1 MKVTS
6 ALRGEVL
13 AAYQADPRLTVRQ
26 LHERFKVGK
35 STIAKWLKAEGIS
48 RPRGARK
55 GAPMRSRLT
64 PVARRIDD
72 PLAANSPADDF
83 QRWLVGWYGEGR
95 WRRKMDAK
103 THAGWLTEHT
113 QGGAILSAETYA
125 LTCRAVGKSW
135 RDIALDLLI
144 ESATGMSRPE
154 YDATFAGLPY
164 PPLLL
169 RRAALGA
176 VDLKR
181 RVVRRLDALAQHPDF
196 APAAA
201 EFRANW
207 LDGAPEWMATRSR
220 RSARD

>member
-1 MKVTS
+1 M
-6 ALRGEVL
+6 L

-64 PVARRIDD
+64 PVERIDD

-95 WRRKMDAK
+95 WRRKMDNL
-103 THAGWLTEHT
+103 THTGWLTEHT

-144 ESATGMSRPE
+144 ESVTGMSRPE
-154 YDATFAGLPY
+154 YDAAFAGMPY
-164 PPLLL
+164 PPVLL

-181 RVVRRLDALAQHPDF
+181 RVARRLDALSQHPDF
-196 APAAA
+196 SAAA
-201 EFRANW
+201 VEFRTNW
-207 LDGAPEWMATRSR
+207 LDGQPEWMTKRSR
-220 RSARD
+220 RGGRD

>member
-1 MKVTS
+1 MTELVGV
-6 ALRGEVL
+6 REQVV
-13 AAYQADPRLTVRQ
+13 AAYQADPTLTVRQ
-26 LHERFKVGK
+26 LQDRFKVGK
-35 STIAKWLKAEGIS
+35 STISRWLQQAGAT

-64 PVARRIDD
+64 PVARNDD
-72 PLAANSPADDF
+72 PLAAGNGADDF

-95 WRRKMDAK
+95 VRRRADAV
-103 THAGWLTEHT
+103 TRAGWVIEHAH
-113 QGGAILSAETYA
+113 GGAILSAETYA

-135 RDIALDLLI
+135 RAIALDLLT
-144 ESATGMSRPE
+144 EQGGDPTDPE
-154 YDATFAGLPY
+154 
-164 PPLLL
+164 LL
-169 RRAALGA
+169 RRAARGA

-196 APAAA
+196 APAVA